1 VSERITEAELLTL
14 EHGID
19 HDPVWLE
26 RLSHELRRARVA
38 EVARLVENVAQRVG
52 YLKRA
57 EQAEAEVERL
67 TRDMTQLEKWSEGLV
82 IETQRLQGIEAEVA
96 RLRAERD
103 KWEAD
108 ALQKLNDYK
117 CAMIDKAAVEAEVE
131 RLLAEMKHN
140 DPASY
145 SSMVQWRE
153 KCYEARA
160 EVARLRAA
168 LETAREYVP
177 RQAVVTLELCDAAL
191 RGDAAERKRRFDL
204 LVSKLEAKVPERGE
218 GEK

>member
-1 VSERITEAELLTL
+1 VSEGWSEAKAR
-14 EHGID
+14 
-19 HDPVWLE
+19 LE
-26 RLSHELRRARVA
+26 RELAVVKVFGA
-38 EVARLVENVAQRVG
+38 SDIHAVL
-52 YLKRA
+52 
-57 EQAEAEVERL
+57 
-67 TRDMTQLEKWSEGLV
+67 
-82 IETQRLQGIEAEVA
+82 AEVA

-117 CAMIDKAAVEAEVE
+117 CAMIDKAAVEAEVG

-168 LETAREYVP
+168 GQRCMQISTGLA
-177 RQAVVTLELCDAAL
+177 AAGVVGHMNILDVMGAAL
-191 RGDAAERKRRFDL
+191 LGDGK
-204 LVSKLEAKVPERGE
+204 K
-218 GEK
+218 